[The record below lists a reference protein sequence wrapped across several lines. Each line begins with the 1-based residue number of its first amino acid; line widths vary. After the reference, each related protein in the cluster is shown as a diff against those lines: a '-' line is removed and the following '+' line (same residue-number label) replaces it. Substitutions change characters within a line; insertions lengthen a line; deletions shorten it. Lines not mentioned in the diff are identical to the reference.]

1 MEFHFN
7 DKALCHEE
15 CKHVEAC
22 SGYTYEDD
30 SQRCFLS
37 SDTMFIDTSPCFSCR
52 FYEKTCQSC
61 MYSLYIYIIISWF
74 VFSLINIKIRKTS
87 KQNPFVNVKRM
98 PCFYIRK
105 DTSPTCYHTHTNI
118 LLINN
123 NDIILINEIWKKNFS
138 GAAIQLD
145 YLSL

>member
-1 MEFHFN
+1 MFSFSDVTHTAICNSISFHDHGNNTEGKNVYMEFPFN

-15 CKHVEAC
+15 CKHVQTC

-37 SDTMFIDTSPCFSCR
+37 SDTMFIDTSSCFSCR

-74 VFSLINIKIRKTS
+74 VSSLINFKIRKTS
-87 KQNPFVNVKRM
+87 KQNLFVNVKRM
-98 PCFYIRK
+98 PCFI
-105 DTSPTCYHTHTNI
+105 
-118 LLINN
+118 
-123 NDIILINEIWKKNFS
+123 
-138 GAAIQLD
+138 
-145 YLSL
+145 